1 MKAIVVYESYWGNT
15 ASVAKAIAEGI
26 GTGAQALTT
35 TEATAAVV
43 AGADLIVAGTPVI
56 AFSLPNEKMRESIRL
71 KPGKGPTPPDLSHP
85 SLQSWM
91 AGLDKGKGRSAA
103 FETRVKMSPGGAT
116 PKIIKGLEEAG
127 YTAIGEARRFI
138 VKGKF
143 GPLLD
148 GELEKARQWG
158 AELAKAMA

>member
-15 ASVAKAIAEGI
+15 ASVARAIAEGL
-26 GTGAQALTT
+26 GEGAKAMPT
-35 TEATAAVV
+35 TEATVKVV
-43 AGADLIVAGTPVI
+43 AGAALVVAGSAVI

-85 SLQSWM
+85 SLESWM
-91 AGLDKGKGRSAA
+91 AGLAKGQKKFAA
-103 FETRVKMSPGGAT
+103 FETRIKRSPGGAT
-116 PKIIKGLEEAG
+116 PKIIKALEAAG
-127 YTAIGEARRFI
+127 YTAAGESQRFI

-148 GELEKARQWG
+148 GELERAREWG
-158 AELAKAMA
+158 AELAKALA

>member
-26 GTGAQALTT
+26 GAGARALTT
-35 TEATAAVV
+35 TDATAEII
-43 AGADLIVAGTPVI
+43 AGADLIVAGSPVI
-56 AFSLPNEKMRESIRL
+56 AFSLPNEKMRESIRI

-91 AGLDKGKGRSAA
+91 AGLAKGHGRFAA
-103 FETRVKMSPGGAT
+103 FETRVKLSPGGAT
-116 PKIIKGLEEAG
+116 PKIIRGLEEAG
-127 YTAIGEARRFI
+127 YTPIGEAHRFI

-143 GPLLD
+143 GPLHD
-148 GELEKARQWG
+148 GELDRARQWG